1 MTLALPLFAVT
12 LFVSAFLLFLIQP
25 MIGKM
30 ILPKLG
36 GTPQVWNTCM
46 VFFQAALLAGYF
58 YTHAVSTRLKL
69 RYQLLLHGLILF
81 LPLIALLPGGPFNIT
96 GWVPPPG
103 ANPIPSTLLLLAGV
117 VGLPFFVVATS
128 APLLQRWF
136 AYTGHPAA
144 KDPYFLY
151 GASNLGSMLALL
163 AYPTIVE
170 PLFSLRSLD
179 FDPTSQN
186 WFWTMGY
193 VVLGALVLTCAG
205 LVFTT
210 PAHVHEAA
218 DKASEEALKT
228 VAVEQTA
235 IKAGAAPAK
244 EPVTSIKAATGVGP
258 RSTGFQKGKHGKKK
272 GQAHSARP
280 TVAVKHAPT
289 TARVAPV
296 TVPQGPFQ
304 MTWWR
309 RLRWIGLAAVP
320 TSLMLGVTT
329 YMSTDISAI
338 PLLWIVPLTL
348 YLLTFILVFMRRP
361 VMWLGDPHRIVLF
374 CQPFAILALAFILL
388 THMVTPL
395 WITIPLLLFGFFLTA
410 LACHGELAA
419 DRPPTKYLTEFY
431 LLMSVG
437 GVVGGIFNAIVAP
450 ILFSGV
456 WEFPIALVVACLMR
470 PPQHVA
476 GWLDDVVLGLFP
488 EWRKK
493 LEAHGR
499 DTDVR
504 LVHQEQEKFY
514 RVVDVIAGLLMGV
527 LVLLLFFAWSGL
539 GFQKLAT
546 QFWSGSGV
554 HPQAL
559 SDYLRKS
566 YHAFV
571 FGIPLVFCYVLKN
584 RPLRMALG
592 LGALLL
598 VSGFHERGN
607 EPGTR
612 VLRAQRS
619 YFGVLRVYET
629 VDLQDK
635 QSGEPTRWYTYLM
648 HGTTHHGL
656 NYQFPPQLRRLATTY
671 YHRRGP
677 AGVIMEPF
685 VWFKES
691 MESENPY
698 ASDARI
704 LASMVGLGANPLNLS
719 AVPFEQIA
727 CAWTEPPYATV
738 GLGTGTMASYC
749 RPFQHLAYYEIDEK
763 IRHFSLPRDGT
774 EMTFDTEDPSSRNFP
789 EGRQVF
795 NYVHDAMKRGGIV
808 EIIMGDARQSMSEE
822 RKRPPEE
829 LNYPGGNTFAN
840 MPKREQ
846 YYAAIFVDAFS
857 SDAIPVHLITQEAIE
872 MYFEKIRDNGVLC
885 LHTSNR
891 HVDLVK
897 PITDVAH
904 KLKLAYRVGN
914 DLARDHKELGHFTSE
929 WVMLARKSEY
939 LPSGMQGGP
948 RWETPPPPGNRVW
961 TDDFSN
967 LVGVLRW

>member
-1 MTLALPLFAVT
+1 
-12 LFVSAFLLFLIQP
+12 
-25 MIGKM
+25 M

-46 VFFQAALLAGYF
+46 VFFQAALLVGYF
-58 YTHAVSTRLKL
+58 YSHAVSTRLKL
-69 RYQLLLHGLILF
+69 RYQLLVHGLILF
-81 LPLIALLPGGPFNIT
+81 LPLLVLLPNSPFNIT
-96 GWVPPPG
+96 GFVAPPG
-103 ANPIPSTLLLLAGV
+103 ANPIPATLWLLTCV
-117 VGLPFFVVATS
+117 VGIPFLVVATS
-128 APLLQRWF
+128 APLLQKWF

-151 GASNLGSMLALL
+151 GASNLGSLLALL

-170 PLFSLRSLD
+170 PIFHLRSLD

-186 WFWTMGY
+186 WVWAIGY
-193 VVLGALVLTCAG
+193 VVLGALVLTCAA
-205 LVFTT
+205 LVWTT

-218 DKASEEALKT
+218 EKASEKELEASN
-228 VAVEQTA
+228 AAETA
-235 IKAGAAPAK
+235 IKAGAPPAAAAK
-244 EPVTSIKAATGVGP
+244 EPVTSIKATTGSGP
-258 RSTGFQKGKHGKKK
+258 RSASFQKGKHGKKSK
-272 GQAHSARP
+272 G
-280 TVAVKHAPT
+280 TAVKQQVTHRPSAPVT
-289 TARVAPV
+289 SRIAPV
-296 TVPQGPFQ
+296 TVPKGPFE

-320 TSLMLGVTT
+320 SSLMLGITT

-348 YLLTFILVFMRRP
+348 YLITFILVFMRHP
-361 VMWLGDPHRIVLF
+361 VMWMGDPHRIVMFL
-374 CQPFAILALAFILL
+374 QPFAILALAFVLL
-388 THMVTPL
+388 THMVSPL
-395 WITIPLLLFGFFLTA
+395 WISIPLVLFSFFLVT
-410 LACHGELAA
+410 LGCHGELAA

-437 GVVGGIFNAIVAP
+437 GVVGGILNAIVAP
-450 ILFSGV
+450 VLFPGV
-456 WEFPIALVVACLMR
+456 WEFPIAIAVACLMR

-476 GWLDDVVLGLFP
+476 GWLDDVMLAVFP

-493 LEAHGR
+493 LESHGR
-499 DTDVR
+499 DADPKV
-504 LVHQEQEKFY
+504 VFQEQEKFY
-514 RVVDVIAGLLMGV
+514 RVVDVIGGILMGV
-527 LVLLLFFAWSGL
+527 VVLLLFFAWSGL
-539 GFQKLAT
+539 GIQKMAS

-554 HPQAL
+554 QHQAVL
-559 SDYLRKS
+559 SDYLRKT

-571 FGIPLVFCYVLKN
+571 FGIPLVLCYMLKN
-584 RPLRMALG
+584 RPVRMALG
-592 LGALLL
+592 VGALLL

-629 VDLQDK
+629 VDQQDPK
-635 QSGEPTRWYTYLM
+635 TREDARWYTYLM

-656 NYQFPPQLRRLATTY
+656 NYQYPPQLRRLATTY
-671 YHRRGP
+671 YHRKGP

-685 VWFKES
+685 VWFKET
-691 MESENPY
+691 MEAENPY
-698 ASDARI
+698 ASDSRI
-704 LASMVGLGANPLNLS
+704 IASMVGLGASPLNLS
-719 AVPFEQIA
+719 AVPMEQIA

-749 RPFQHLAYYEIDEK
+749 RPFQHLAYYEIDQK
-763 IRHFSLPRDGT
+763 IRHFSLPVDGPQ
-774 EMTFDTEDPSSRNFP
+774 MIFDAEEPASRIYSDQRP
-789 EGRQVF
+789 VF

-808 EIIMGDARQSMSEE
+808 EIIMGDARQSMTEE
-822 RKRPPEE
+822 RIRPSEE
-829 LNYPGGNTFAN
+829 LNYPGGATFAN
-840 MPKREQ
+840 SPQRKG

-857 SDAIPVHLITQEAIE
+857 SDAIPVHLITEEAIQ
-872 MYFEKIRDNGVLC
+872 MYFDKIRENGVLC

-904 KLKLAYRVGN
+904 KLKYAYRVGN

-929 WVMLARKSEY
+929 WVMLARRPEY
-939 LPSGMQGGP
+939 LPSGNQGGP
-948 RWETPPPPGNRVW
+948 QWLVPPPPGNRVW